1 MKANKLVVELFSL
14 AILSGCLIACSKLT
28 KEANTQSMQNMKVNR
43 TNSNAKS
50 NIFADDDYDAM
61 IDEKNSTVLNLSD
74 ISKLKAKNV
83 SVSGNVITIS
93 SGGTYILTG
102 KLDDGR
108 IVVNAKSDDKVRL
121 VLKGVEIS
129 STRGNPI
136 LVENAK
142 KTIITL
148 ASDTKNKLELKGEFN
163 KEENKDSVIFS
174 KSDLS
179 FNGTGILNLFSP
191 YGRGI
196 VSQDK
201 VVFVDGKYAMDTS
214 GNTVSAK
221 NSVAIADGKYDIKSG
236 EKGSGLKTTGSDNKG
251 SVYIANGNF
260 NISAGKDGIN
270 SNSKV
275 TINNG
280 NIKIKS
286 GDNGIE
292 SENID
297 IRGGNTQVVSKD
309 DGIFASGKK
318 DTKPDSLHIQISG
331 GKVNIYSEKNGL
343 NSKGDISV
351 TGGETVVE
359 SSSNTEN
366 LTMNYRGSAK
376 ITGGTFVGVG
386 NDSMV
391 KSFGDSS
398 TQGSMLMK
406 FDKKTKEDL
415 KVLDESGKTLAEYKP
430 KSEYQTVIVSTKD
443 IRENKKYKL
452 VAGDQTLDV
461 FLDKINYK
469 SAELVE
475 K

>member
-14 AILSGCLIACSKLT
+14 AILSGCLIACSKPT

-201 VVFVDGKYAMDTS
+201 VVFVDGKPS
-214 GNTVSAK
+214 K
-221 NSVAIADGKYDIKSG
+221 NDYRKFKITNDKNDDYGTMREVIYRRYFRVLKDGLVKPSLVIVDGGLGQINVAREVINELGLDIPVC
-236 EKGSGLKTTGSDNKG
+236 GLK
-251 SVYIANGNF
+251 
-260 NISAGKDGIN
+260 
-270 SNSKV
+270 
-275 TINNG
+275 
-280 NIKIKS
+280 
-286 GDNGIE
+286 
-292 SENID
+292 
-297 IRGGNTQVVSKD
+297 KD
-309 DGIFASGKK
+309 DKHA
-318 DTKPDSLHIQISG
+318 T
-331 GKVNIYSEKNGL
+331 N
-343 NSKGDISV
+343 
-351 TGGETVVE
+351 
-359 SSSNTEN
+359 
-366 LTMNYRGSAK
+366 
-376 ITGGTFVGVG
+376 
-386 NDSMV
+386 
-391 KSFGDSS
+391 
-398 TQGSMLMK
+398 
-406 FDKKTKEDL
+406 
-415 KVLDESGKTLAEYKP
+415 VLLG
-430 KSEYQTVIVSTKD
+430 
-443 IRENKKYKL
+443 
-452 VAGDQTLDV
+452 
-461 FLDKINYK
+461 
-469 SAELVE
+469 
-475 K
+475 

>member
-1 MKANKLVVELFSL
+1 M
-14 AILSGCLIACSKLT
+14 
-28 KEANTQSMQNMKVNR
+28 
-43 TNSNAKS
+43 
-50 NIFADDDYDAM
+50 
-61 IDEKNSTVLNLSD
+61 
-74 ISKLKAKNV
+74 

-201 VVFVDGKYAMDTS
+201 VVFVDGKYAMDTA

-236 EKGSGLKTTGSDNKG
+236 EKGSGLKTTGSDNILIFG
-251 SVYIANGNF
+251 H
-260 NISAGKDGIN
+260 
-270 SNSKV
+270 
-275 TINNG
+275 
-280 NIKIKS
+280 
-286 GDNGIE
+286 
-292 SENID
+292 
-297 IRGGNTQVVSKD
+297 VSP
-309 DGIFASGKK
+309 
-318 DTKPDSLHIQISG
+318 TCPC
-331 GKVNIYSEKNGL
+331 
-343 NSKGDISV
+343 
-351 TGGETVVE
+351 T
-359 SSSNTEN
+359 
-366 LTMNYRGSAK
+366 
-376 ITGGTFVGVG
+376 
-386 NDSMV
+386 
-391 KSFGDSS
+391 SF
-398 TQGSMLMK
+398 
-406 FDKKTKEDL
+406 
-415 KVLDESGKTLAEYKP
+415 
-430 KSEYQTVIVSTKD
+430 
-443 IRENKKYKL
+443 
-452 VAGDQTLDV
+452 
-461 FLDKINYK
+461 
-469 SAELVE
+469 
-475 K
+475 